1 MSKEIPVEKIDFG
14 EDTFKVFL
22 RPPHNRPLAQ
32 FQLKTIFEQL
42 RNPLAKIIY
51 VPDGVE
57 FVIIRKDGT
66 AQVV

>member
-1 MSKEIPVEKIDFG
+1 MKEIPVEKIDFG
-14 EDTFKVFL
+14 NDTFKVFL
-22 RPPHNRPLAQ
+22 RPPTRYPLSQ
-32 FQLKTIFEQL
+32 MQLQRIFEAL
-42 RNPLAKIIY
+42 RNPQAKIIY